1 MNSLNNNCD
10 TCVSYEGQGPA
21 HTPFTKG
28 HRSHCSCSS
37 CWWCKS
43 HSNTPSRCLK
53 MSALTGKV
61 ITNKIRKEVK
71 MTYTITL
78 ETFNGS
84 VKKISVPSKG
94 AVSQFINEYPKA
106 LPVGISVKMSCD
118 ALGVR
123 GTLRGVAKW

>member
-1 MNSLNNNCD
+1 
-10 TCVSYEGQGPA
+10 
-21 HTPFTKG
+21 
-28 HRSHCSCSS
+28 
-37 CWWCKS
+37 
-43 HSNTPSRCLK
+43 

-84 VKKISVPSKG
+84 TKKVSVPSKG
-94 AVSQFINEYPKA
+94 AVAQFINQYPQQ

-118 ALGVR
+118 ALGIR
-123 GTLRGVAKW
+123 GTLRGSAK